1 MSIRLVVTG
10 TDTGVGKTIF
20 SAALVEALGATYF
33 KPVQAGLDG
42 ESDRATVTR
51 LAGLGASRAIPE
63 IHRLR
68 SALSPHRAAEL
79 DGVAI
84 DIDRLAPPEIDAPL
98 VIEGAGGVMTPLTR
112 AATFLDLFERWRLPT
127 VLCARTTLG
136 TINHSLLAIAALRAR
151 GVPLRGVAFIG
162 EANEDSEATIAAMGG
177 ARRLG
182 RLPLLNPLTPATLRE
197 AFAEGFRLS
206 DFRGHAS

>member
-42 ESDRATVTR
+42 ESDRAAVTR
-51 LAGLGASRAIPE
+51 LAGLDASRTIPE
-63 IHRLR
+63 IYRLR

-79 DGVAI
+79 DGIAI

-112 AATFLDLFERWRLPT
+112 AATFVDVFARWRLPT
-127 VLCARTTLG
+127 IVCARTTLG

-151 GVPLRGVAFIG
+151 DVPLLGVAFIG
-162 EANEDSEATIAAMGG
+162 AANEDSEATIAALGG
-177 ARRLG
+177 VRRLG
-182 RLPLLNPLTPATLRE
+182 RLRLLDPLAPATLRQ

-206 DFRGHAS
+206 DFRGSAP